1 MKDNSTFFAFK
12 INELSFKK
20 ICPARLENVDELRE
34 KLQLLY
40 QLLCRLFSRE
50 QSISAKINFKFLRNE
65 F

>member
-12 INELSFKK
+12 INELSFKE

-50 QSISAKINFKFLRNE
+50 H
-65 F
+65 